1 MWGGCEKSR
10 TTSYQQFSNHNNI
23 YIIENIENLSM
34 GRPYDRYWSFEYDGY
49 FDSPPEFWK
58 NIYWSQARITCFL
71 FPPNIFFSRI
81 LKKYI
86 FEKGTFQGSK

>member
-10 TTSYQQFSNHNNI
+10 TTSYKQFSNHNNI

-58 NIYWSQARITCFL
+58 NIYWSQARINCFL
-71 FPPNIFFSRI
+71 FPQNFFFLHS
-81 LKKYI
+81 
-86 FEKGTFQGSK
+86 